1 MFTGK
6 AESTR
11 LKIKSFERI
20 CFIIYAGKVDQYE
33 NKLRSLLESLN
44 DVMKEGETSHPA
56 LLILI
61 LFCIRILIIRLSQNV
76 LNKMFKTIW
85 PSLMTL
91 LMQIFERRKI
101 ARNPNLILAGLKVIE
116 LVTAMELEEFNLLKW
131 IFIFDCND
139 LADVDFGLQ
148 VDTLP
153 VE

>member
-1 MFTGK
+1 
-6 AESTR
+6 
-11 LKIKSFERI
+11 
-20 CFIIYAGKVDQYE
+20 VDQYE

>member
-1 MFTGK
+1 
-6 AESTR
+6 
-11 LKIKSFERI
+11 
-20 CFIIYAGKVDQYE
+20 
-33 NKLRSLLESLN
+33 
-44 DVMKEGETSHPA
+44 MKEGETSHPA

-101 ARNPNLILAGLKVIE
+101 SRNPNLILAGLKVIE

-131 IFIFDCND
+131 IFIFDCK
-139 LADVDFGLQ
+139 LS
-148 VDTLP
+148 
-153 VE
+153 

>member
-101 ARNPNLILAGLKVIE
+101 ARNPNLILAGLKVI
-116 LVTAMELEEFNLLKW
+116 
-131 IFIFDCND
+131 
-139 LADVDFGLQ
+139 
-148 VDTLP
+148 
-153 VE
+153 

>member
-1 MFTGK
+1 M
-6 AESTR
+6 
-11 LKIKSFERI
+11 
-20 CFIIYAGKVDQYE
+20 DQYE

-91 LMQIFERRKI
+91 LMQIFERRKVS
-101 ARNPNLILAGLKVIE
+101 RNPNLILAGLKVVE
-116 LVTAMELEEFNLLKW
+116 LVTAMEL
-131 IFIFDCND
+131 
-139 LADVDFGLQ
+139 
-148 VDTLP
+148 
-153 VE
+153 

>member
-1 MFTGK
+1 M
-6 AESTR
+6 
-11 LKIKSFERI
+11 
-20 CFIIYAGKVDQYE
+20 DQYE